1 MAIDLNFKKLVE
13 NLSNRSEYTKSVQAS
28 FNDME
33 DRWQKTLEAG
43 DAIDIHALKEELKN
57 DSGVITKTVFSN
69 MSKTLE
75 EAAGY
80 LDIEFRDIP
89 ELPSMAAY
97 GIFNENTKLKEIP
110 YYKYNTEAMDKIVN
124 SMKADSRN
132 ITTGLLDLVRLM
144 ENKPNDLVGDDPATK
159 EAALKIKSFLDL
171 VKSNDLFK
179 PRSVVERSLS
189 TDYIYAGDAVIKQN
203 MDRVRYK
210 EFCDIVKTIPEKLR
224 ILAAR
229 FNKPEVPNN
238 FFEMSENC
246 RYLHLKVISM
256 IESLTSRV
264 LAMSYNLKCIK
275 DTFVENY
282 KSLNDAII
290 AFKNN

>member
-1 MAIDLNFKKLVE
+1 MSKDLKFRKLVE
-13 NLSNRSEYTKSVQAS
+13 NLSNRSEYTRSVKAS

-33 DRWQKTLEAG
+33 DRWQKTLESG
-43 DAIDIHALKEELKN
+43 DKIDIAALKEELKN
-57 DSGVITKTVFSN
+57 DTGVITKTVFAN

-80 LDIEFRDIP
+80 LDIEFRDLP
-89 ELPSMAAY
+89 ELPSLAAY
-97 GIFNENTKLKEIP
+97 GIFNENTKLREIP
-110 YYKYNTEAMDKIVN
+110 YYKYNTETMDKIVE
-124 SMKADSRN
+124 SMKNDSKS
-132 ITTGLLDLVRLM
+132 ITTGLLDIFRLM
-144 ENKPNDLVGDDPATK
+144 ENKPNDLIGNDPATR
-159 EAALKIKSFLDL
+159 EAALKVKEFMDL
-171 VKSNDLFK
+171 VKANDLFK
-179 PRSVVERSLS
+179 PRSVVEKSLS

-203 MDRVRYK
+203 NDRVRYK
-210 EFCDIVKTIPEKLR
+210 EYCDIVKAIPDKLR
-224 ILAAR
+224 ILASR

-256 IESLTSRV
+256 IESLTGRI

-275 DTFVENY
+275 DTFIDNY

-290 AFKNN
+290 SFKNN

>member
-1 MAIDLNFKKLVE
+1 MKKDLNFRKLVE
-13 NLSNRSEYTKSVQAS
+13 NLANRSEYTRSIQAS

-43 DAIDIHALKEELKN
+43 DAIDINALKQELKN
-57 DSGVITKTVFSN
+57 DSGVITKTVFAN

-80 LDIEFRDIP
+80 IDIEFQEVP
-89 ELPSMAAY
+89 ELPSMAAFV
-97 GIFNENTKLKEIP
+97 FNENTKLKEIP
-110 YYKYNTEAMDKIVN
+110 YYKYETGTMDKVVA
-124 SMKADSRN
+124 SMKSDSKS
-132 ITTGLLDLVRLM
+132 ITTGLLDLVKLL
-144 ENKPNDLVGDDPATK
+144 ENKSNDMIGNDPLTK
-159 EAALKIKSFLDL
+159 ETALKIKSFLDL

-179 PRSVVERSLS
+179 PRSIVEKSLS

-203 MDRVRYK
+203 ADRVRYK
-210 EFCDIVKTIPEKLR
+210 EFCDVVKTIPEKLR

-229 FNKPEVPNN
+229 FSKPDVPDN

-256 IESLTSRV
+256 IESLTGRV

-275 DTFVENY
+275 DTFVDNY
-282 KSLNDAII
+282 KSLNDAIVS
-290 AFKNN
+290 FKNN

>member
-1 MAIDLNFKKLVE
+1 MKKDLNFRKLVE
-13 NLSNRSEYTKSVQAS
+13 NLANRSEYTRSIQAS

-43 DAIDIHALKEELKN
+43 DAIDIHSLKEELKN
-57 DSGVITKTVFSN
+57 DSGVITKTVFAN

-80 LDIEFRDIP
+80 LDLEFQEVP
-89 ELPSMAAY
+89 ELPSSMSY
-97 GIFNENTKLKEIP
+97 IFNENTKLKEIP
-110 YYKYNTEAMDKIVN
+110 YYKYSTAAMDKVVE
-124 SMKADSRN
+124 SMKTDSKS
-132 ITTGLLDLVRLM
+132 ITTGLLDLVKLLENRTHDLM
-144 ENKPNDLVGDDPATK
+144 GNDPATK

-171 VKSNDLFK
+171 VRSNDLFK
-179 PRSVVERSLS
+179 PRSIVEKSLT

-203 MDRVRYK
+203 ADRVRYK

-229 FNKPEVPNN
+229 FNKPDVPDN

-246 RYLHLKVISM
+246 RYLHLKVIS
-256 IESLTSRV
+256 IVEGLTGRV

-282 KSLNDAII
+282 KSLNDAILS
-290 AFKNN
+290 FKNN

>member
-1 MAIDLNFKKLVE
+1 MKKDLNFRKLVE
-13 NLSNRSEYTKSVQAS
+13 NLANRSEYTRSVKAS
-28 FNDME
+28 FDDME
-33 DRWQKTLEAG
+33 NRWQKTLEAG
-43 DAIDIHALKEELKN
+43 DAIDIHSLKEELKN
-57 DSGVITKTVFSN
+57 DSGVITKTVFAN

-80 LDIEFRDIP
+80 LDIEFQELP
-89 ELPSMAAY
+89 ELPPMSAY

-110 YYKYNTEAMDKIVN
+110 YYKYDTTTMDKVVET
-124 SMKADSRN
+124 MKNDSKS
-132 ITTGLLDLVRLM
+132 ITTGLLDLVKLLENRTHDLM
-144 ENKPNDLVGDDPATK
+144 GTDPATK

-171 VKSNDLFK
+171 VNSSDLFK
-179 PRSVVERSLS
+179 PRSIVERSLS
-189 TDYIYAGDAVIKQN
+189 TGYIYAGDAVIKQN
-203 MDRVRYK
+203 NDKVRYK

-229 FNKPEVPNN
+229 FNKPDVPDN

-246 RYLHLKVISM
+246 RYLHLKVIS
-256 IESLTSRV
+256 IVEGLTGRV

-282 KSLNDAII
+282 KSLNDAILS
-290 AFKNN
+290 FKNN

>member
-1 MAIDLNFKKLVE
+1 MKKDLNFRKLVE
-13 NLSNRSEYTKSVQAS
+13 NLANRSEYTRSVQAS

-43 DAIDIHALKEELKN
+43 DAIDIHSLKEELKN
-57 DSGVITKTVFSN
+57 DSGVITKTVFAN

-80 LDIEFRDIP
+80 LDLEFKEVP

-110 YYKYNTEAMDKIVN
+110 YYKYNTATMDKVVE
-124 SMKADSRN
+124 SMKADSKS
-132 ITTGLLDLVRLM
+132 ITTGLLDLVKLL
-144 ENKPNDLVGDDPATK
+144 ENKPHDLMGNDPATK

-171 VKSNDLFK
+171 VNSNDLFK
-179 PRSVVERSLS
+179 PRSIVEKSLS

-203 MDRVRYK
+203 ADRVRYK

-229 FNKPEVPNN
+229 FNKPDVPDN

-256 IESLTSRV
+256 VESLTGRV

-275 DTFVENY
+275 DTFVDNY

-290 AFKNN
+290 SFKNN